1 MTCILYI
8 YYLQLWRSLVAISKY
23 TVHQGEGYKATL
35 QLGFFQGWANNETI
49 ADYIRKAGFA
59 QVKVTGSGRM
69 REATGTWP
77 LPDAE
82 VPDEVIAVDQIEV

>member
-1 MTCILYI
+1 
-8 YYLQLWRSLVAISKY
+8 LVAISKY

-59 QVKVTGSGRM
+59 QVKVTGSGRR

-77 LPDAE
+77 LPDATAE